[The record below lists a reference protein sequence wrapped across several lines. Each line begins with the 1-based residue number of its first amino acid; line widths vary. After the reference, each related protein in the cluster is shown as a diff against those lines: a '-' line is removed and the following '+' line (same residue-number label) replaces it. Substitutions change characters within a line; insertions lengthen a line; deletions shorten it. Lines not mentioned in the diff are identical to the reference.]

1 MCSLMHHSRSLPCD
15 KLKINLAKSV
25 PLPPKT
31 SHPVKEL
38 ATTHAVYQSVLNNG
52 ISLAGNWKKHGKDVK
67 KKQSD
72 LDYYMVM
79 RRRVLLHLPLLL
91 FKLNF
96 VFIQVV

>member
-38 ATTHAVYQSVLNNG
+38 TTAHAVYQSVLNNG

-67 KKQSD
+67 KKTIR
-72 LDYYMVM
+72 L
-79 RRRVLLHLPLLL
+79 RLLHGYETACLVAPAIVTL
-91 FKLNF
+91 
-96 VFIQVV
+96 